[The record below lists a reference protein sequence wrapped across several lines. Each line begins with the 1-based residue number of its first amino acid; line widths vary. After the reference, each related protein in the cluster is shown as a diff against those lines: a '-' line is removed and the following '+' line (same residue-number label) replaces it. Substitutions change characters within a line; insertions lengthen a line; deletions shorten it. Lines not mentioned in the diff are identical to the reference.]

1 MNFFVLFPF
10 LLINFCYFTNAEKAS
25 IPKCD
30 SIMETKYEKDCKC
43 LETDFPTC
51 LKSLISAG
59 KCTKETY
66 PTNPI
71 EKPCSKMYS
80 KCSSAKNDC
89 EVGICS
95 CFDAVVDCLVQDK
108 CATIKSSVKRVRAS
122 DTAFGFNNLFDAH
135 FEKLNEAK

>member
-10 LLINFCYFTNAEKAS
+10 LLINFCYFTNAEKVP

-30 SIMETKYEKDCKC
+30 STMEADYDKDCKC

-51 LKSLISAG
+51 LKALVSAG
-59 KCTKETY
+59 TCTKENY

-71 EKPCSKMYS
+71 ERPCSKMYS

-89 EVGICS
+89 EAGICS
-95 CFDAVVDCLVQDK
+95 CFESPWLDL
-108 CATIKSSVKRVRAS
+108 
-122 DTAFGFNNLFDAH
+122 LM
-135 FEKLNEAK
+135 